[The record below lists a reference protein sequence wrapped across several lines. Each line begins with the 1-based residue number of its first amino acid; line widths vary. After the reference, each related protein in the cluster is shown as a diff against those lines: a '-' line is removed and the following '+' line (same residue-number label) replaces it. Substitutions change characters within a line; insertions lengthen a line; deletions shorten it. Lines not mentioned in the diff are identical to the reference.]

1 MGELQGLGGLEEKK
15 ERGWWACFACL
26 PACLPVCLPAWK
38 LTTTCLR
45 IHTYMDYNTQT
56 YTHTCM
62 HSCIHTLTYIH
73 A

>member
-1 MGELQGLGGLEEKK
+1 MVGLL
-15 ERGWWACFACL
+15 CL
-26 PACLPVCLPAWK
+26 PACLSVCLPAWK